1 VGVSVNVLTAA
12 LPPPVL
18 VTRSDQLTD
27 LLERLRREPVVA
39 VDTESNSL
47 YAYFYRVCL
56 IQISVP
62 EADYLIDP
70 LAPGLDVSP
79 LGDLFADPSVEKV
92 FHAADNDI
100 LMLQRDH
107 RFCFVRCFDTMLAA
121 RILGWRQ
128 VGLAAILEERF
139 GVRLDKS
146 LQRTDWG
153 RRPLTTEQMA
163 YARLDTRYLLPLRER
178 MLAELR
184 ARGRLE
190 EAREAFAALENLTW
204 VEKPFDPEGFW
215 RIEGARG
222 LSPRALAVLRE
233 LYLFRDAEA
242 RRQNRPPFRILS
254 DQALINLAVAQPQ
267 SADALR
273 RVAPRIGSAS
283 ARRWLRALLAAIERG
298 EAAPPPLPPQR
309 YTNGSKPDEETLARF
324 EALRAWRAKKAQ
336 ARGVDPDV
344 IATNEALMTLARLAP
359 RTEEEFL
366 RARVWGPWKQRT
378 YGPEVLRVLT
388 DLQRS

>member
-1 VGVSVNVLTAA
+1 MSVNVLTAA

-56 IQISVP
+56 IQISIL

-100 LMLQRDH
+100 LMLQRDY

-298 EAAPPPLPPQR
+298 GAAPPPLPPQR

-324 EALRAWRAKKAQ
+324 EALRAWRAQKAQ